1 MAYGLRY
8 TLTEILRNG
17 STLVVNIYEKDAS
30 VATVKT
36 YQPTSILLQP
46 NSNEEDPLGGIISS
60 QLNVSFLIST
70 QDDYENFPDLLN
82 ADDRKYYV
90 ELVNIVGASTNI
102 KWKGFLFNDY
112 INLPFTTGNQ
122 QVNFVCVDALSYLKY
137 NTYSPLEGNINGTIN
152 LLSVLNTAL
161 YSIGYNSDT
170 YLYSCCSYFAEGMMD
185 RATST
190 DNEPFVQTYQFR
202 RDFVGLDYFTI
213 VDNIVKS
220 FGCRL
225 FQYQGNWWIM
235 SINEMA
241 GATNYYT
248 KYLLYT
254 VVYLTES
261 GTLTTGISIEPYSQ
275 GNVHFI
281 NNSQT
286 KITRKGFSRVI
297 VSTPFEYVDNYI
309 NNGDF
314 KQAPSFTAAPDS
326 FISTLT
332 GKGFI
337 RTYDLPD
344 EQYNEVRI
352 QAGIPGPPPTGGS
365 GTSKLEIGSA
375 YRPSMGDNKAT
386 LTFDYACY
394 NTNSPSSNTGQ
405 CKMFVEVS
413 VGANTYFLDS
423 NNQWVTTSSFITIP
437 KSTIQSV
444 NRSPRQKYTIEIP
457 LGDTSFNDTELVIGY
472 VKLSFLVE
480 NYDYFRF
487 RNLRLEQ
494 TLANFTGFEAQRTL
508 GTNLALIKAIDVP
521 YGGLYLDVSIPN
533 IRGGLFS
540 SATTALKNWY
550 RYGKAGTY
558 TSLIQLLCRQ
568 YSNIFNK
575 NLATLEGDLGI
586 SESSNTTIYLNKKY
600 AVVDSATDA
609 LSYNNKTFMAN
620 RLTVDSYGDRTTSLQ
635 LLEITN
641 TDNASVETIK
651 YLGS

>member
-8 TLTEILRNG
+8 TLTQILRNE
-17 STLVVNIYEKDAS
+17 STLVVNIYEKDYTS
-30 VATVKT
+30 TVKT

-46 NSNEEDPLGGIISS
+46 NSNDEDPVGGIISS

-70 QDDYENFPDLLN
+70 QDDYNNFPDLLN

-102 KWKGFLFNDY
+102 KWKGFVFNDY

-122 QVNFVCVDALSYLKY
+122 EVNLICVDALSYLKY
-137 NTYSPLEGNINGTIN
+137 TTYSSLEGNINGITN

-161 YSIGYNSDT
+161 YSIGYDSNT
-170 YLYSCCSYFAEGMMD
+170 YLYSCCSYFAAGMMD

-190 DNEPFVQTYQFR
+190 DNEPFVQAYQFR

-225 FQYQGNWWIM
+225 FQYQGDWWIM

-248 KYLLYT
+248 KYFLYT

-261 GTLTTGISIEPYSQ
+261 GTLTTGISINPYSQ

-286 KITRKGFSRVI
+286 KITRKGFSRI
-297 VSTPFEYVDNYI
+297 VLSTPFEYVDNYI

-314 KQAPSFTAAPDS
+314 KQMTSFYAAPDS
-326 FISTLT
+326 FVSTLT
-332 GKGFI
+332 GQGSVL
-337 RTYDLPD
+337 TYNLPD

-365 GTSKLEIGSA
+365 GTSRLEMGST

-405 CKMFVEVS
+405 CKMFIEVA
-413 VGANTYFLDS
+413 VGANTYFLNS
-423 NNQWVTTSSFITIP
+423 NNEWVTASAFITIP
-437 KSTIQSV
+437 RSTIQTV

-457 LGDTSFNDTELVIGY
+457 LGDTSYNYSELVIGY
-472 VKLSFLVE
+472 VKVSFLVE

-487 RNLRLEQ
+487 RNLRLGQ
-494 TLANFTGFEAQRTL
+494 TLANFTGFEVKRTL
-508 GTNLALIKAIDVP
+508 GANLALTKEMDMP
-521 YGGLYLDVSIPN
+521 YGGIYPDVLVSN
-533 IRGGLFS
+533 IRGALFNS
-540 SATTALKNWY
+540 STTILTGWY
-550 RYGKAGTY
+550 RYNMAGTY
-558 TSLIQLLCRQ
+558 TTLIQLLCRQ

-586 SESSNTTIYLNKKY
+586 SESSNSTIYLNKKY

-609 LSYNNKTFMAN
+609 LSYNNKIFMAN

-651 YLGS
+651 YLES

>member
-8 TLTEILRNG
+8 TLTQILRNE
-17 STLVVNIYEKDAS
+17 STLVVNIYEKDYTS
-30 VATVKT
+30 TVKT

-46 NSNEEDPLGGIISS
+46 NSNDEDPIGGIISS

-70 QDDYENFPDLLN
+70 QDDYNNFPDLLN

-102 KWKGFLFNDY
+102 KWKGFVFNDY
-112 INLPFTTGNQ
+112 INLPFTTANQ
-122 QVNFVCVDALSYLKY
+122 EVNFVCVDALSYLKY
-137 NTYSPLEGNINGTIN
+137 TTYSSLEGNINGITN

-161 YSIGYNSDT
+161 YSIGYDSNT
-170 YLYSCCSYFAEGMMD
+170 YLYSCCSYFAAGMLD

-225 FQYQGNWWIM
+225 FQYQGDWWIM

-241 GATNYYT
+241 GTTNYYT
-248 KYLLYT
+248 KYLLYPY
-254 VVYLTES
+254 VYLTES
-261 GTLTTGISIEPYSQ
+261 GTLTTGISIDPYSE

-286 KITRKGFSRVI
+286 KITRKGFSRI
-297 VSTPFEYVDNYI
+297 VLSTPFEYVDNYI

-314 KQAPSFTAAPDS
+314 KQMTSFYAAPDS
-326 FISTLT
+326 FVSTLT
-332 GKGFI
+332 GQGSVL
-337 RTYDLPD
+337 TYNLPD

-365 GTSKLEIGSA
+365 GTSRLEMGST

-405 CKMFVEVS
+405 CKMFIEVA
-413 VGANTYFLDS
+413 VGANTYFLNS
-423 NNQWVTTSSFITIP
+423 NNEWVTASSFITIP
-437 KSTIQSV
+437 RSTIQTV

-457 LGDTSFNDTELVIGY
+457 LGDTSYNYTELVIGY
-472 VKLSFLVE
+472 VKVSFLVE

-494 TLANFTGFEAQRTL
+494 TLANFTGFEVKRTL
-508 GTNLALIKAIDVP
+508 GSNLALTKGMDMP
-521 YGGLYLDVSIPN
+521 YGGIYPDVLISN
-533 IRGGLFS
+533 IRGALFNS
-540 SATTALKNWY
+540 STTILTSWY
-550 RYGKAGTY
+550 RYNMAGTY
-558 TSLIQLLCRQ
+558 TTLIQLLCRQ

-586 SESSNTTIYLNKKY
+586 SESSNSTIYLNKKY

-609 LSYNNKTFMAN
+609 LTYNNKIFMAN

-651 YLGS
+651 YLES